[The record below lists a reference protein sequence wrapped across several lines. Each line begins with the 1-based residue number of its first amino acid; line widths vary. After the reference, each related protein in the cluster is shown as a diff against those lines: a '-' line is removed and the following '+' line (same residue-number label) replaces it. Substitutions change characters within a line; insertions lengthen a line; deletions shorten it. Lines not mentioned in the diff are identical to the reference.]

1 MNIFQLFQ
9 QQQQNFA
16 KKIFCQKIILLKKC
30 FNQKWTK
37 FFLTKKSLRQKNFLN
52 QKCFLTKIFLS
63 SKMFFDQQFFQL
75 KFWFGLGKLGFGL
88 FLFFLNQHILDQ
100 IFWEQKLF
108 GNKILLGPTVF
119 GTKILGINFIWGLNY
134 IFLLSP

>member
-1 MNIFQLFQ
+1 MFQPKMDQF
-9 QQQQNFA
+9 FKD
-16 KKIFCQKIILLKKC
+16 KKSFVTKKVYI
-30 FNQKWTK
+30 KK
-37 FFLTKKSLRQKNFLN
+37 FFWTRDVFLPT
-52 QKCFLTKIFLS
+52 FFLS
-63 SKMFFDQQFFQL
+63 PKMFFDQQFFQL